1 MPGEARSK
9 LLTVNRWCES
19 PTGQDDDVLIAAARE
34 DPAVFAVLYRRYVD
48 AVYRYCYR
56 RLGDREAAEDATSL
70 VFTRAMDALPRYREG
85 GFRSWVFAIAHN
97 TISNELRERGKREGR
112 PIEVALDLEDP
123 SLGPEE
129 IAIGRET
136 GSTIQA
142 LLARLPDGERHLLEL
157 RLAGLSGPEIAR
169 VLGRSHG
176 AVKIAQFRAIARLRA
191 FIGDRDE
198 PGEQRD
204 GS

>member
-1 MPGEARSK
+1 MPGEARPK
-9 LLTVNRWCES
+9 LLTMNRWCETS
-19 PTGQDDDVLIAAARE
+19 TGQDDDALIAAARE
-34 DPAVFAVLYRRYVD
+34 DPAAFAVLYRRYVD

-56 RLGDREAAEDATSL
+56 RLGNREAAEDATSL

-85 GFRSWVFAIAHN
+85 GFRAWVFAIAHN
-97 TISNELRERGKREGR
+97 TISNELRERGRRAGQ
-112 PIEVALDLEDP
+112 PIETAHDLADP

-129 IAIGRET
+129 IAIGRE
-136 GSTIQA
+136 GGANIRA

-191 FIGDRDE
+191 LVAETAE
-198 PGEQRD
+198 PGEQRN